1 MTMSAR
7 RTGGATVVRL
17 AGELDSRSAVQLR
30 MFVLD
35 QIAKRHH
42 VLVLDLAAVPFVDS
56 AGCRTLV
63 DARQR
68 LRERRGQ
75 LHLARPT
82 RDVSRMLR
90 TTGLGRVLP
99 PHTTIAAA
107 LRACDEAGRP
117 PA

>member
-1 MTMSAR
+1 MSLTLSSR
-7 RTGGATVVRL
+7 RTGGATVVKL
-17 AGELDSRSAVQLR
+17 AGELDAASAVQLR

-42 VLVLDLAAVPFVDS
+42 VVVLDLADVSFVDS
-56 AGCRTLV
+56 AGCRALV

-68 LRERRGQ
+68 LCERTGQ
-75 LHLARPT
+75 LRLARPT

-99 PHTTIAAA
+99 AHATIAAA
-107 LRACDEAGRP
+107 LRAGTPDAGS
-117 PA
+117 